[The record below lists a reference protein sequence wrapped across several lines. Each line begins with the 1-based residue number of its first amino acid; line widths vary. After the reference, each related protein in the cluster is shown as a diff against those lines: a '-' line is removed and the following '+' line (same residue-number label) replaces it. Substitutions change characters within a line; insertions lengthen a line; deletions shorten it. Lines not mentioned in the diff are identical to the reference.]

1 MWTHETQETWG
12 DKMKVSQYRW
22 TEDEGWNPAL
32 EAGDVD
38 APDVAFV
45 FGARPVLQGGEQLN
59 AIRNRFSNAIV
70 LGGSTS
76 GEIIDEEVL
85 DDSLVV
91 SAIKF
96 EKTDLKLH
104 SVTCSEG
111 GASLEAGKELGQKFA
126 TEGLRH
132 VFVISNGL
140 NVNGTDLTAGLT
152 EVLPDGVTIT
162 GGLTGDAAD
171 FGETFVVAGDAG
183 TTTMVAGLGLYGDSL
198 KVGFGSAGGWDV
210 FGPERKVTKSSG
222 GVLNELDGKS
232 ALSLYKEYLGEHAE
246 QLPGSALLFPIMVT
260 REGSDRGVVRTI
272 LSVDETEHTMT
283 FAGDVAEGAKAQ
295 LMKANTDRLV
305 DGAASAAKACV
316 RGLDGES
323 AQFTVLVS
331 CVGRKLVMKQ
341 RVEEEVEAVREVIG
355 DASAM
360 TGFYSYGELA
370 PYEAGSPCE
379 LHNQTMTI
387 TAFSEV

>member
-1 MWTHETQETWG
+1 
-12 DKMKVSQYRW
+12 MKVAQFRW
-22 TEDEGWNPAL
+22 TKDEGWNPGL
-32 EAGDVD
+32 GAGDVD
-38 APDVAFV
+38 SPDVAFV
-45 FGARPVLQGGEQLN
+45 FGARPVLQGGDQLTEV
-59 AIRNRFSNAIV
+59 RKQFGNAIV
-70 LGGSTS
+70 MGGSTS

-96 EKTDLKLH
+96 DKTDLKLH
-104 SVTCSEG
+104 SVACADG
-111 GASLEAGKELGQKFA
+111 GASLEAGKELGRKFE
-126 TEGLRH
+126 TQGLRH

-152 EVLPDGVTIT
+152 EVLPAGVTIT

-171 FGETFVVAGDAG
+171 FAETFVVAGDAG
-183 TTTMVAGLGLYGDSL
+183 NATLVAGLGLYGDSL

-210 FGPERKVTKSSG
+210 FGPERRVTKSSG

-232 ALSLYKEYLGEHAE
+232 ALALYKEYLGEHANE
-246 QLPGSALLFPIMVT
+246 LPGSALLFPIMVT

-272 LSVDETEHTMT
+272 LSVDEADNTMT

-305 DGAASAAKACV
+305 DGAASAAKACID
-316 RGLDGES
+316 GLEGVP
-323 AQFTVLVS
+323 AQFAVLVS

-355 DASAM
+355 DRSAM